1 MSHVL
6 DIYAG
11 GNVFL
16 SFPLLEVT
24 LIEIYS
30 AQMYLDYP
38 DLSIRLNHV
47 LNDVAKLERRKR
59 SMNQK

>member
-38 DLSIRLNHV
+38 DFSITV
-47 LNDVAKLERRKR
+47 D
-59 SMNQK
+59 

>member
-6 DIYAG
+6 DSYAG

-38 DLSIRLNHV
+38 DFSITV
-47 LNDVAKLERRKR
+47 D
-59 SMNQK
+59 